1 MTACAREG
9 CGGTIVDGY
18 CDTCGMAP
26 SKAEAAASGATGS
39 GRSTSRTSGRVDV
52 SRMSAGGIASGV
64 SGPSSRRSRVGGGV
78 VDITPVP
85 AADPDTLVMADPTVP
100 ESRRYCSGCEEPVGR
115 AHDGQPGRVSGF
127 CSNCRKRFDFAAKL
141 AKGDVVA
148 DQYEVMGALAHGGL
162 GWIYLARD
170 RNVSMRPCVLKG
182 LLDEDDPAAV
192 EAALV
197 ERQFLAEVAHPAI
210 VDIYNFVKHG
220 GQGYIVMEF
229 VGGPSVKQIR
239 ERHRQETGQPMPVA
253 EAAAYLLSVLPAFTY
268 LHERGLVYCDFKPDN
283 VIHVG
288 DAVQLIDLGGV
299 RRLDDAEAS
308 IFGTPGYQAP
318 EVPRTGPT
326 IASDLYTVGRALAV
340 LILDWPE
347 WQRADRERLPRR
359 EDHEV
364 LVEHESLWRFLER
377 ACAPDPEQRFRD
389 AEEMAEA
396 LQGVL
401 RQVAA
406 ADDGAPRPP
415 TSTLFSPARPQLG
428 RLDWRLLPVPLLPAH
443 PRLANV
449 VAGMGGADPAATI
462 GMAATAMAAD
472 SAGGGELSWADLAT
486 VARARCEI
494 GDHAG
499 AAAAVELIDPLGPDA
514 GIHRAALDTTRSYL
528 RGVVGLAAGDAD
540 AAVAGFDAAY
550 ATAPGELATM
560 FAFAASL
567 EASGDPAALEQAAAL
582 YQRVAVTDPAWVAA
596 TAGLAR
602 ALVGLDRP
610 ADAARVMVTVPPGHP
625 LRAEALTLAVRALNE
640 AGAYDD
646 KVVETAVQHLRSVAP
661 ASGPTSGPGPGS
673 GPASG
678 PPGGQDGRDGR
689 NGGNARDSRGRA
701 EAELAV
707 ELYSGALAAAQRGE
721 TVGRVL
727 GDRPASVPD
736 LAQATEQALLDLAD
750 VTSNRDRR
758 HALLD
763 AAART
768 RPWSLW

>member
-26 SKAEAAASGATGS
+26 SKSDAAAGGEAASG
-39 GRSTSRTSGRVDV
+39 RSSARTSGRVDV
-52 SRMSAGGIASGV
+52 SGMSARGTGSGI

-85 AADPDTLVMADPTVP
+85 AADPDALVMADPTVP
-100 ESRRYCSGCEEPVGR
+100 ERRRYCTGCDEPVGR
-115 AHDGQPGRVSGF
+115 GHDGKPGRVSGF
-127 CSNCRKRFDFAAKL
+127 CSNCRKKFDFAAKL
-141 AKGDVVA
+141 GKGDVVA

-192 EAALV
+192 EAALA

-229 VGGPSVKQIR
+229 VGGPSVKQIAV
-239 ERHRQETGQPMPVA
+239 RHREEGGRPMPAA
-253 EAAAYLLSVLPAFTY
+253 EAIAYVLSVLPAFSY

-299 RRLDDAEAS
+299 RRLDDADAS

-318 EVPRTGPT
+318 EVPRTGPSV
-326 IASDLYTVGRALAV
+326 ASDLYTVGRSLAV

-359 EDHEV
+359 EDHDV

-389 AEEMAEA
+389 AEEMADA
-396 LQGVL
+396 LHGVL
-401 RQVAA
+401 CQVAA
-406 ADDGAPRPP
+406 ADDGSPRPP
-415 TSTLFSPARPQLG
+415 SSTRFSPARPQLG

-443 PRLANV
+443 PRLASV
-449 VAGMGGADPAATI
+449 VAGLGGADPAATI
-462 GMAATAMAAD
+462 AMAT
-472 SAGGGELSWADLAT
+472 SATSAAGASGGELSWADAAA
-486 VARARCEI
+486 VARARSEL

-499 AAAAVELIDPLGPDA
+499 ALAAVELIDPLGPDA
-514 GIHRAALDTTRSYL
+514 GVERAALDATRSYL
-528 RGVVGLAAGDAD
+528 RGVVALAAGDAA
-540 AAVAGFDAAY
+540 AAVTGFDAAY
-550 ATAPGELATM
+550 ATAPGELAAM

-567 EASGDPAALEQAAAL
+567 EASGDGAALEQAAAL
-582 YQRVAVTDPAWVAA
+582 YQRVAVTDPSWVAA

-602 ALVGLDRP
+602 ALVALDRP
-610 ADAARVMVTVPPGHP
+610 VDAARVLVTVPAGHP

-646 KVVETAVQHLRSVAP
+646 QVVQAAVDHLRSVSQAPALAP
-661 ASGPTSGPGPGS
+661 ASAVTRSGPGGRAP
-673 GPASG
+673 
-678 PPGGQDGRDGR
+678 DGRDG
-689 NGGNARDSRGRA
+689 GDSRGRA

-727 GDRPASVPD
+727 GDRPPSVPD
-736 LAQATEQALLDLAD
+736 LARATEEALLDLAD
-750 VTSNRDRR
+750 VTSNRGRR

-768 RPWSLW
+768 RPWSLL